1 MNQQKVAEFLKMQR
15 KERGLTQQNVGELLF
30 VSREAVSKWERAINL
45 PDYTTMLGLSQLYNL
60 SINEI
65 LAGEMITDANRDK
78 INAVAMRILLS
89 ERKKRKKM
97 KFRFM
102 TLIFFILAICGL
114 IYFIYNYNSLKVYRT
129 YAANDDYYLSQGMI
143 VTSKQRSF
151 IQLGNLYDASDN
163 TLINDEDI
171 ESIKF
176 YFDDKKQTKVFL
188 EATRMNNVYLDLI
201 EYNRFIK
208 KNNLKKVMKNLY
220 IDITNKKNEVS
231 TLQLD
236 NVLTYSNDDIL
247 PTLLKGEKAYKAY
260 EEGNNIDIPDIV
272 KNHFKLK
279 DDKYIYELKVDKK
292 TTYQC
297 EYDKESNA
305 IVFSS
310 TDFTINGSYDFVRN
324 EILLNVDDKII
335 IYSYGKKKC
344 LSGQKECEKYTKFID
359 AFSKQLLDKTK

>member
-89 ERKKRKKM
+89 ERKKRKKT

-129 YAANDDYYLSQGMI
+129 YEANDDYYLSQGMI

-247 PTLLKGEKAYKAY
+247 PTLLKGEKAYKGI
-260 EEGNNIDIPDIV
+260 EGTTQNIPDVV

-279 DDKYIYELKVDKK
+279 DDKYVYELKIDKK
-292 TTYQC
+292 TTYKC
-297 EYDKESNA
+297 EYDKEGNSIFFKDTA
-305 IVFSS
+305 KSI
-310 TDFTINGSYDFVRN
+310 DYYY
-324 EILLNVDDKII
+324 NVQSEELSIHVKDKII
-335 IYSYGKKKC
+335 VYSYIDNKC
-344 LSGQKECEKYTKFID
+344 LSNKEDCENYSKIIEGFQ
-359 AFSKQLLDKTK
+359 KQLLGKTK